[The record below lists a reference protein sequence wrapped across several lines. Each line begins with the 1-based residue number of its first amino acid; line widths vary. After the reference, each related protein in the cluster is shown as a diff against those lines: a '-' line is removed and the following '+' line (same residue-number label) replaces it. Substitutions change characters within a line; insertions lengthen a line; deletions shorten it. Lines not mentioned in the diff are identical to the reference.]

1 MEVTVAI
8 FLDKFSSMSTPISSI
23 RNLGPAYEESCARI
37 GINSAEQLREI
48 GADETYRRL
57 LQAGTKPHFIGYYVL
72 VMALQGRPW
81 NDCKG
86 DEKKKL
92 RVVFDSLKTEA
103 FDEGRGAF
111 EQMMNQIGVRAK

>member
-1 MEVTVAI
+1 MA
-8 FLDKFSSMSTPISSI
+8 TPISSI
-23 RNLGPAYEESCARI
+23 RNLGPAYEESCAKI
-37 GINSAEQLREI
+37 GITSAEQLRDI

-57 LQAGTKPHFIGYYVL
+57 LQGGTKPHFIGYYVL

-92 RVVFDSLKTEA
+92 RVVFDRLKSEA
-103 FDEGRGAF
+103 FDEGLNAF
-111 EQMMNQIGVRAK
+111 EQMMNQIGVRTKAAK

>member
-1 MEVTVAI
+1 MT
-8 FLDKFSSMSTPISSI
+8 TPISSI
-23 RNLGPAYEESCARI
+23 RNLGPAYEESCAKI
-37 GINSAEQLREI
+37 GINSAEELRNI
-48 GADETYRRL
+48 GADKTYRRL

-92 RVVFDSLKTEA
+92 RITFDTLKSETI
-103 FDEGRGAF
+103 DEGRGAF
-111 EQMMNQIGVRAK
+111 EQMMNQIGVRTKNA

>member
-1 MEVTVAI
+1 MT
-8 FLDKFSSMSTPISSI
+8 TPISSI
-23 RNLGPAYEESCARI
+23 RNLGPAYEESCAKI
-37 GINSAEQLREI
+37 GITSAENLREL

-86 DEKKKL
+86 EEKKQL
-92 RVVFDSLKTEA
+92 RVVFDNLKTDA
-103 FDEGRGAF
+103 FDDGLNAF
-111 EQMMNQIGVRAK
+111 EQMMNQIGIIPK